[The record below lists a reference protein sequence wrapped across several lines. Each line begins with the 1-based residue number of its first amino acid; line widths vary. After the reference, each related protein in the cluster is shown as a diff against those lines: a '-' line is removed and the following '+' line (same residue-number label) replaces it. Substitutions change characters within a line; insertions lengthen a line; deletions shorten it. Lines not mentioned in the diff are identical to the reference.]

1 MYIRDKSKINEKM
14 KKTIL
19 WSIIVAVMIIAVMI
33 IGIIFYTSEKM
44 PIGHLFNNDSFKTNS
59 TEIND
64 NYEDEKSAPIKVA
77 EPMSKTTFNSVPE
90 SNIKPQLKVRDT
102 FEYVERAKF
111 GDNRTL
117 KYKHIYNVTGIDNV
131 NGSLCYLLKGDV
143 YSLGD
148 SLKDEDLNNNKLLSS
163 VDICVDTQNGRI
175 IGGKIITP
183 SVRIKGDPLMISMDE
198 STIETKGI
206 GMYFK
211 WLLSLKYNLSWTT
224 TANVSVKPIE
234 NITLE
239 IVNNAYN
246 VVGKEIIK
254 DRECFK
260 IVNTKKVTMLKLN
273 QTQELKNI
281 IWVDTEKRII
291 IKQHTILLPDDIIV
305 DEFELVSKI
314 N

>member
-1 MYIRDKSKINEKM
+1 M

-19 WSIIVAVMIIAVMI
+19 WNIIVAVMIITVMI
-33 IGIIFYTSEKM
+33 MGIIFYTSEKM
-44 PIGHLFNNDSFKTNS
+44 PIGQLFNNDSFKINS

-64 NYEDEKSAPIKVA
+64 NYENGKSAPIKVA
-77 EPMSKTTFNSVPE
+77 EPMSKTTFNSVPK
-90 SNIKPQLKVRDT
+90 SNIKPQLKVGDT

-111 GDNRTL
+111 GNNKTL
-117 KYKHIYNVTGIDNV
+117 KYRHIYNVTETDNV

-143 YSLGD
+143 YSLGN
-148 SLKDEDLNNNKLLSS
+148 SLKDENLDNNKHLSS
-163 VDICVDTQNGRI
+163 LDICIDTQNGKI
-175 IGGKIITP
+175 IDGKIITP
-183 SVRIKGDPLMISMDE
+183 NVRIKGDPLVISMDE
-198 STIETKGI
+198 STIETNGI

-224 TANVSVKPIE
+224 TANVSVRPSE
-234 NITLE
+234 NTTLE
-239 IVNNAYN
+239 IVNNTYN

-260 IVNTKKVTMLKLN
+260 IVNIKKITMLKSN

-281 IWVDTEKRII
+281 IWVDIEKRII
-291 IKQHTILLPDDIIV
+291 IKQQTILLPDDIIV